1 MKEIWVKLIKRF
13 LWLFVAIFIGVNFWF
28 TSEVCENIDDR
39 FTTKGNQDIIVQQI
53 AEYHIIDTW
62 NQNGIINANFSIFKD
77 NKKINTSS
85 WESFN
90 FSSDAE
96 WTYVLKSEI
105 IIDDCIYQIQ
115 SDINVYNWSI
125 VYIWDN
131 LDDFQLWYEKNFK
144 DHWILFTKIISNNN
158 VFLENELKE
167 ELIKQKVF
175 IDNANTIIINNKDLE
190 YVFQI
195 LSKLDE
201 DNEINLSNKTIFIV
215 NNTNKYFVKRTLSK
229 YSNILEN
236 ENKYMINSSDLIA
249 LISNLSFGKD
259 VLWEKLIEVFPL
271 SFEWKSRWLFLS
283 YFIDNLIASWIP
295 INLIGL
301 LLTLTFAALV
311 VTAFRQ
317 IIGFSVFWTFS
328 PLLFGLSIA
337 VLWVKTSIIF
347 FVIAIIATLIT
358 RLITK
363 GLYLLNSAKLSLLL
377 GVYFLTTILLLGL
390 NTVLNLNI
398 LWYQIFSN
406 TYVIFPILFLIFATD
421 KVFWEWYKIFSKQ
434 QLVSLLEFVIISTVV
449 VLIINSVRL
458 RLILLSYP
466 EIIILLI
473 IAIIIVWRFTWLQL
487 FEYFRFSP
495 ILKDWDWSEEEE
507 E

>member
-1 MKEIWVKLIKRF
+1 MKTFNNIKKVFVLFITVF
-13 LWLFVAIFIGVNFWF
+13 LFSNFIFAENI
-28 TSEVCENIDDR
+28 CENEGR
-39 FTTKGNQDIIVQQI
+39 FAIKWNLDIIVQQI
-53 AEYHIIDTW
+53 AEYHVIDTR
-62 NQNGIINANFSIFKD
+62 NQNEVMEAKFTIFD
-77 NKKINTSS
+77 GDKKINTST

-90 FSSDAE
+90 FSSDSE
-96 WTYVLKSEI
+96 WVYLLTSEI
-105 IIDDCIYQIQ
+105 TLEDCSYIIENNINIYNK
-115 SDINVYNWSI
+115 SV

-131 LDDFQLWYEKNFK
+131 LDDFQLWYESNFK
-144 DHWILFTKIISNNN
+144 DHGILFTKVISNNN

-167 ELIKQKVF
+167 ELIRQKVF
-175 IDNANTIIINNKDLE
+175 IDNASIIIINNKDLE
-190 YVFQI
+190 YIFQI

-201 DNEINLSNKTIFIV
+201 DNEMHLSNKTIFIV
-215 NNTNKYFVKRTLSK
+215 NNTNKHFVKRTLSK

-236 ENKYMINSSDLIA
+236 ENKYMIDSSDLIA
-249 LISNLSFGKD
+249 LISNLSFDKD
-259 VLWEKLIEVFPL
+259 VLGENLVEVFPL
-271 SFEWKSRWLFLS
+271 SFEWKSRRLFLS
-283 YFIDNLIASWIP
+283 YFIDNLIANWVP
-295 INLIGL
+295 INLIWL
-301 LLTLTFAALV
+301 LLTLTFATWV

-317 IIGFSVFWTFS
+317 IIWFSVFGTFS

-363 GLYLLNSAKLSLLL
+363 RLYLLNSAKLSLLL
-377 GVYFLTTILLLGL
+377 SIYFLTTILILWV
-390 NTVLNLNI
+390 NSVLNLNI

-421 KVFWEWYKIFSKQ
+421 KVFWEWYKLFSKQ
-434 QLVSLLEFVIISTVV
+434 QIVSLLEFVLISTVV
-449 VLIINSVRL
+449 VLIINSVWL

-473 IAIIIVWRFTWLQL
+473 IAIIIVWRFTGLQL

-495 ILKDWDWSEEEE
+495 ILKDWDWTEE
-507 E
+507 

>member
-1 MKEIWVKLIKRF
+1 MFKNNYKYLKIMFSLFTIFFWIWMSF
-13 LWLFVAIFIGVNFWF
+13 G
-28 TSEVCENIDDR
+28 SDYCENIDNR
-39 FTTKGNQDIIVQQI
+39 FTIKGHQDIIVQQI
-53 AEYHIIDTW
+53 AEYHVIDTR
-62 NQNGIINANFSIFKD
+62 NQNEVLNAHFSIFKD
-77 NKKINTSS
+77 DKKINSS
-85 WESFN
+85 NWESFN

-96 WTYVLKSEI
+96 WTYLLKSEI
-105 IIDDCIYQIQ
+105 TVEDCTYQIQ
-115 SDINVYNWSI
+115 GDINVYNWSI

-131 LDDFQLWYEKNFK
+131 LDDFQLWYESNFK
-144 DHWILFTKIISNNN
+144 DHGILFTKIISNNN

-167 ELIKQKVF
+167 ELVKQKIF
-175 IDNANTIIINNKDLE
+175 IDNASTIIINNKDLE

-201 DNEINLSNKTIFIV
+201 DNELNLSNKTIFIV
-215 NNTNKYFVKRTLSK
+215 NNTNKHFVKRTLSK

-249 LISNLSFGKD
+249 LISNLSFDKD
-259 VLWEKLIEVFPL
+259 VLGEKLVEVFPL

-283 YFIDNLIASWIP
+283 YFIDNLIADWVP
-295 INLIGL
+295 INLIWL
-301 LLTLTFAALV
+301 LLTLTVAALV
-311 VTAFRQ
+311 ITVFRQ
-317 IIGFSVFWTFS
+317 VIWFSVFWTFS

-337 VLWVKTSIIF
+337 VLWIKTSIIF
-347 FVIAIIATLIT
+347 FIIAVIATLLT

-363 GLYLLNSAKLSLLL
+363 RLYLLNSAKLSLLL
-377 GVYFLTTILLLGL
+377 GIYFLTAILVLWV
-390 NTVLNLNI
+390 NSVLNLN
-398 LWYQIFSN
+398 LVWYQIFSN

-421 KVFWEWYKIFSKQ
+421 KVFWEGYKIFSRQ
-434 QLVSLLEFVIISTVV
+434 QIISLIEFVVISVVV

-473 IAIIIVWRFTWLQL
+473 IAIIIVGRFTWLQL

-495 ILKDWDWSEEEE
+495 ILKDWDWSEEE
-507 E
+507 

>member
-1 MKEIWVKLIKRF
+1 MGRQCIK
-13 LWLFVAIFIGVNFWF
+13 WLFLLVLSTISLNYSF
-28 TSEVCENIDDR
+28 SENLCENIDDR
-39 FTTKGNQDIIVQQI
+39 FTIKWNSDIIIQEI
-53 AEYHIIDTW
+53 AEYHVIDTW
-62 NQNGIINANFSIFKD
+62 NQNEVMEAKFTIFGD
-77 NKKINTSS
+77 DKKINSS
-85 WESFN
+85 TWESFN
-90 FSSDAE
+90 FSSDSE
-96 WTYVLKSEI
+96 GEYLLTSEI
-105 IIDDCIYQIQ
+105 NLDDCTYKIENNINIYNK
-115 SDINVYNWSI
+115 SV

-131 LDDFQLWYEKNFK
+131 LDDFQLWYEDNFK
-144 DHWILFTKIISNNN
+144 DHWILFKKIISNNN

-175 IDNANTIIINNKDLE
+175 IDNASTIIINNKDLE
-190 YVFQI
+190 YIFQI
-195 LSKLDE
+195 FSKLGE
-201 DNEINLSNKTIFIV
+201 DNELNLSNKTIFIV
-215 NNTNKYFVKRTLSK
+215 NNTNKHFVKRTLSK
-229 YSNILEN
+229 YSNILDN
-236 ENKYMINSSDLIA
+236 ENKYMIDSSDLIA
-249 LISNLSFGKD
+249 LISNLSFDKD
-259 VLWEKLIEVFPL
+259 VLEENLVEVFPL

-283 YFIDNLIASWIP
+283 YFIDNLIANWVP
-295 INLIGL
+295 INLIWL

-311 VTAFRQ
+311 ITAFRQ
-317 IIGFSVFWTFS
+317 IIWFSVFWTFS

-363 GLYLLNSAKLSLLL
+363 KLYLLNSAKLSLLL
-377 GVYFLTTILLLGL
+377 GIYFLTTILILWL
-390 NTVLNLNI
+390 NSVLNLNI

-421 KVFWEWYKIFSKQ
+421 KVFWEWYKLFSKQ
-434 QLVSLLEFVIISTVV
+434 QIVSLLEFIVISTVV
-449 VLIINSVRL
+449 VLIINSVWL

-473 IAIIIVWRFTWLQL
+473 IAIIIVWRFTGLQL

-507 E
+507 EE

>member
-1 MKEIWVKLIKRF
+1 MKGIWVKLIKRF
-13 LWLFVAIFIGVNFWF
+13 LWFFVAIFIGINFWF

-62 NQNGIINANFSIFKD
+62 NQNEIINANFSIFKD

-131 LDDFQLWYEKNFK
+131 LDDFQLWYENNFK

-301 LLTLTFAALV
+301 LITLTFAALV

-358 RLITK
+358 RIITK
-363 GLYLLNSAKLSLLL
+363 RLYLLNSAKLSLLL

>member
-1 MKEIWVKLIKRF
+1 MFRRSLKYLKFNILLISLLF
-13 LWLFVAIFIGVNFWF
+13 LLWKSFGLDY
-28 TSEVCENIDDR
+28 CENIGDR
-39 FTTKGNQDIIVQQI
+39 FIIKWNADIIIQQI
-53 AEYHIIDTW
+53 AEYHVIDTW
-62 NQNGIINANFSIFKD
+62 NQNEVLDANFDIFKD
-77 NKKINTSS
+77 DKKISNSN

-96 WTYVLKSEI
+96 WKYILKSEI
-105 IIDDCIYQIQ
+105 TMDNCIYQIQ
-115 SDINVYNWSI
+115 SDINVYNKSI

-131 LDDFQLWYEKNFK
+131 LDDFQLWYEDNFK
-144 DHWILFTKIISNNN
+144 DHWILFTKIIRNNN

-167 ELIKQKVF
+167 ELIKQEVF
-175 IDNANTIIINNKDLE
+175 INNADTILINNKDLE
-190 YVFQI
+190 YIFQI

-201 DNEINLSNKTIFIV
+201 SDELKLWNKTIFIV
-215 NNTNKYFVKRTLSK
+215 NNTNKHFIKRTLSK

-249 LISNLSFGKD
+249 LLSNLSFNKD

-271 SFEWKSRWLFLS
+271 SFEWKSRWLVLS
-283 YFIDNLIASWIP
+283 YFIDNLIANWVP
-295 INLIGL
+295 INLIWL
-301 LLTLTFAALV
+301 LLTLTLATLV

-317 IIGFSVFWTFS
+317 LIWFSVFGTFS

-337 VLWVKTSIIF
+337 VLGIKTSILF
-347 FVIAIIATLIT
+347 FIIAIIATLLT

-363 GLYLLNSAKLSLLL
+363 RLYLLNSAKLSLLL
-377 GVYFLTTILLLGL
+377 GIYFLTTIIILGL
-390 NTVLNLNI
+390 DSKFELNLI
-398 LWYQIFSN
+398 WYQIFSN

-434 QLVSLLEFVIISTVV
+434 QIVSLLEFVIISVAV

-458 RLILLSYP
+458 KLILLSYP

-473 IAIIIVWRFTWLQL
+473 LAIIIIWRFTWLQL
-487 FEYFRFSP
+487 LEYFRFSP
-495 ILKDWDWSEEEE
+495 ILKDEDWTEEE
-507 E
+507 

>member
-1 MKEIWVKLIKRF
+1 MLRKNWKYLKFGFLLSFLIFWIWKSF
-13 LWLFVAIFIGVNFWF
+13 GANY
-28 TSEVCENIDDR
+28 CENVDNR
-39 FTTKGNQDIIVQQI
+39 FIIKWNPDIIMQQI
-53 AEYHIIDTW
+53 AEYHVIDTW
-62 NQNGIINANFSIFKD
+62 NQNEVVNADFSIFNGDK
-77 NKKINTSS
+77 NISTSA
-85 WESFN
+85 WESFS

-96 WTYVLKSEI
+96 WTYILRSEVT
-105 IIDDCIYQIQ
+105 IDDCIYQINT
-115 SDINVYNWSI
+115 DINVYNSSI

-131 LDDFQLWYEKNFK
+131 LDDFQLWYENNFK
-144 DHWILFTKIISNNN
+144 DHGILFTKIISNNN

-167 ELIKQKVF
+167 ELIKQRVF
-175 IDNANTIIINNKDLE
+175 IDNARTIIINNKDLE
-190 YVFQI
+190 YIFQI

-201 DNEINLSNKTIFIV
+201 SEELKLWNKTIFIV
-215 NNTNKYFVKRTLSK
+215 NNTNKHFLKRTLSK

-249 LISNLSFGKD
+249 LISNLSFDKD
-259 VLWEKLIEVFPL
+259 VLGEKLIEVFPL

-283 YFIDNLIASWIP
+283 YFIDNLIANWVP
-295 INLIGL
+295 INLIWL
-301 LLTLTFAALV
+301 LLTLTFAALI

-363 GLYLLNSAKLSLLL
+363 RLYLLNSAKLSLLL
-377 GVYFLTTILLLGL
+377 GIYFLTTILILGV
-390 NTVLNLNI
+390 NSVLNLDI
-398 LWYQIFSN
+398 LSYQIFSN

-421 KVFWEWYKIFSKQ
+421 KVFWEWYKLFSKQ
-434 QLVSLLEFVIISTVV
+434 QIVSLLEFVVISTVV
-449 VLIINSVRL
+449 VLIINSVWL

-473 IAIIIVWRFTWLQL
+473 IAIIIVWRFTGLQL

-495 ILKDWDWSEEEE
+495 ILKWEWEEE
-507 E
+507 

>member
-1 MKEIWVKLIKRF
+1 MERQHIK
-13 LWLFVAIFIGVNFWF
+13 WLFLLVLSMIPINFSF
-28 TSEVCENIDDR
+28 SENICENIDER
-39 FTTKGNQDIIVQQI
+39 FIVKWNSDIIMQQI
-53 AEYHIIDTW
+53 AEYHVVDTW
-62 NQNGIINANFSIFKD
+62 NQNEVVEANFSIFNKD
-77 NKKINTSS
+77 KKINTSK
-85 WESFN
+85 WESFS

-96 WTYVLKSEI
+96 WKYVLKSEVLFE
-105 IIDDCIYQIQ
+105 DCVYQIQ
-115 SDINVYNWSI
+115 TDINVYNWSI

-131 LDDFQLWYEKNFK
+131 LDDFQLWYENNFK
-144 DHWILFTKIISNNN
+144 DHWILFTKIISNSN

-167 ELIKQKVF
+167 EIVKQKVY
-175 IDNANTIIINNKDLE
+175 IDNANVIIINNKDLE

-201 DNEINLSNKTIFIV
+201 DDELNLSNKTIFIV

-249 LISNLSFGKD
+249 LISNLSFDKD
-259 VLWEKLIEVFPL
+259 VLGEKLIEVFPL

-283 YFIDNLIASWIP
+283 YFIDNLIANWVP

-301 LLTLTFAALV
+301 LLTLTFAALI

-317 IIGFSVFWTFS
+317 IIWFSVFWTFS

-347 FVIAIIATLIT
+347 FIIAIIATLIT

-363 GLYLLNSAKLSLLL
+363 RLYLLNSAKLSLLL
-377 GVYFLTTILLLGL
+377 GIYFLTTIL
-390 NTVLNLNI
+390 I
-398 LWYQIFSN
+398 LWVNSVFNLDILSYQIFSN

-421 KVFWEWYKIFSKQ
+421 KIFWEWYKIFSKQ
-434 QLVSLLEFVIISTVV
+434 QMISLFEFIIISTVV

-495 ILKDWDWSEEEE
+495 ILKWEWEEEE
-507 E
+507 

>member
-1 MKEIWVKLIKRF
+1 MKGIWIKLIKRL
-13 LWLFVAIFIGVNFWF
+13 LWFFIAIFIGINFWF

-62 NQNGIINANFSIFKD
+62 NQNEIINANFSIFKD

-131 LDDFQLWYEKNFK
+131 LDDFQLWYENNFK
-144 DHWILFTKIISNNN
+144 DHGILFTKIISNNN

-358 RLITK
+358 RIITK
-363 GLYLLNSAKLSLLL
+363 RLYLLNSAKLSLLL

>member
-1 MKEIWVKLIKRF
+1 MKNKFMSYFKKLF
-13 LWLFVAIFIGVNFWF
+13 AVFTTIFILSSIIFAD
-28 TSEVCENIDDR
+28 NICDNEDR
-39 FTTKGNQDIIVQQI
+39 FAIRWNSNIIIQQI
-53 AEYHIIDTW
+53 AEYHVIDTW
-62 NQNGIINANFSIFKD
+62 NQNEVIDANYSIFNED
-77 NKKINTSS
+77 KKINTSK
-85 WESFN
+85 WESFS

-105 IIDDCIYQIQ
+105 SLEDCIYQIQ
-115 SDINVYNWSI
+115 TSINVYNWSI

-131 LDDFQLWYEKNFK
+131 LDDFQLWYESNFK
-144 DHWILFTKIISNNN
+144 DHGILFTKIISNNN

-167 ELIKQKVF
+167 ELVKQKVF
-175 IDNANTIIINNKDLE
+175 IDNASTIIINNKDLE
-190 YVFQI
+190 YIFQI
-195 LSKLDE
+195 LSKLGE
-201 DNEINLSNKTIFIV
+201 DNELNLSNKTIFIV
-215 NNTNKYFVKRTLSK
+215 NNTNKHFVKRTLSK

-249 LISNLSFGKD
+249 LISNLSFDKD
-259 VLWEKLIEVFPL
+259 VLGENLVEVFPL

-283 YFIDNLIASWIP
+283 YFIDNLIANWVP

-317 IIGFSVFWTFS
+317 IIWFSVFWTFS

-358 RLITK
+358 RVITK
-363 GLYLLNSAKLSLLL
+363 RLYLLNSAKLSLLL
-377 GVYFLTTILLLGL
+377 GMYFLTTILIFGL
-390 NTVLNLNI
+390 DSVFNLNI
-398 LWYQIFSN
+398 IWYQIFSN

-421 KVFWEWYKIFSKQ
+421 KVFWEWYKLFSKQ
-434 QLVSLLEFVIISTVV
+434 QIVSLLEFIVISTVV
-449 VLIINSVRL
+449 VLIINSVWL

-466 EIIILLI
+466 EVIILLI
-473 IAIIIVWRFTWLQL
+473 IAIIIVWRFTGLQL

-495 ILKDWDWSEEEE
+495 ILKDGDWAEEEE
-507 E
+507 EE

>member
-1 MKEIWVKLIKRF
+1 MSYIKKSF
-13 LWLFVAIFIGVNFWF
+13 ALFVAMFFFSSVIFAD
-28 TSEVCENIDDR
+28 NICDNEDR
-39 FTTKGNQDIIVQQI
+39 FAIRWNSDIIIQQI
-53 AEYHIIDTW
+53 AEYHVVDTW
-62 NQNGIINANFSIFKD
+62 NQNEVIDANYSIFNED
-77 NKKINTSS
+77 KKINTSK
-85 WESFN
+85 WESFS

-96 WTYVLKSEI
+96 WKYILKSEVSL
-105 IIDDCIYQIQ
+105 DNCIYQIQ
-115 SDINVYNWSI
+115 TDINVYNWSI

-131 LDDFQLWYEKNFK
+131 LDDFQLWYENNFK
-144 DHWILFTKIISNNN
+144 DHGILFTKIISNNN

-167 ELIKQKVF
+167 EIVKQKVY
-175 IDNANTIIINNKDLE
+175 IDNASTIIINNKDLE

-201 DNEINLSNKTIFIV
+201 DNELNLSNKTIFIV

-229 YSNILEN
+229 YANILEN

-249 LISNLSFGKD
+249 LISSLSFDKD
-259 VLWEKLIEVFPL
+259 VLGEKLIEVFPL
-271 SFEWKSRWLFLS
+271 SFEGKSRWLFLS
-283 YFIDNLIASWIP
+283 YFIDNLIANWVP

-347 FVIAIIATLIT
+347 FIIAIIATLIT

-363 GLYLLNSAKLSLLL
+363 KLYLLNSAKLSLLL
-377 GVYFLTTILLLGL
+377 GIYFLTTILILGL
-390 NTVLNLNI
+390 NSVLNLNI
-398 LWYQIFSN
+398 LSYQIFSN

-421 KVFWEWYKIFSKQ
+421 KVFWEWYKLFSKQ
-434 QLVSLLEFVIISTVV
+434 QIVSLLEFIVISTVV
-449 VLIINSVRL
+449 VLIINSVWL

-466 EIIILLI
+466 EVIIILI
-473 IAIIIVWRFTWLQL
+473 IAIIIVWRFTGLQL
-487 FEYFRFSP
+487 FEYFRFAP
-495 ILKDWDWSEEEE
+495 ILKDSDWTEEEE

>member
-1 MKEIWVKLIKRF
+1 MKKYVKILSIILWIF
-13 LWLFVAIFIGVNFWF
+13 LMTCFWIA
-28 TSEVCENIDDR
+28 ENICENTDDR
-39 FTTKGNQDIIVQQI
+39 FVVKGFPDIIAQQI
-53 AEYHIIDTW
+53 AEYHVVDTR
-62 NQNGIINANFSIFKD
+62 NQNWVTNANFSIFKD
-77 NKKINTSS
+77 DKKITTSS
-85 WESFN
+85 GESFS

-96 WTYVLKSEI
+96 WIYLLTSKITLE
-105 IIDDCIYQIQ
+105 DCIYQIQ
-115 SDINVYNWSI
+115 TNINVYNWSI

-131 LDDFQLWYEKNFK
+131 LDDFQLWYESNFK
-144 DHWILFTKIISNNN
+144 DHGILFEKIISNNN

-167 ELIKQKVF
+167 ELVRQKVF
-175 IDNANTIIINNKDLE
+175 IDNASTIIINNKDLE

-195 LSKLDE
+195 LSKLCE
-201 DNEINLSNKTIFIV
+201 DNELNLSNKTIFIV
-215 NNTNKYFVKRTLSK
+215 NNTNKHFVKRTLSK

-249 LISNLSFGKD
+249 LISNLSFNKD
-259 VLWEKLIEVFPL
+259 VLGENLVEVFPL

-283 YFIDNLIASWIP
+283 FFIDNLIASWIP

-311 VTAFRQ
+311 VTTFRQ

-363 GLYLLNSAKLSLLL
+363 RLYLLNSAKLSLLL

-421 KVFWEWYKIFSKQ
+421 KVFWEWYKLFSKQ
-434 QLVSLLEFVIISTVV
+434 QLVSLLEFVVISTVV

-466 EIIILLI
+466 EIILLLI

-507 E
+507 EE

>member
-1 MKEIWVKLIKRF
+1 M
-13 LWLFVAIFIGVNFWF
+13 
-28 TSEVCENIDDR
+28 
-39 FTTKGNQDIIVQQI
+39 
-53 AEYHIIDTW
+53 
-62 NQNGIINANFSIFKD
+62 
-77 NKKINTSS
+77 
-85 WESFN
+85 
-90 FSSDAE
+90 
-96 WTYVLKSEI
+96 
-105 IIDDCIYQIQ
+105 
-115 SDINVYNWSI
+115 YNWSI

-131 LDDFQLWYEKNFK
+131 LDDFQLWYESNFK
-144 DHWILFTKIISNNN
+144 DHGILFEKIISNNN

-167 ELIKQKVF
+167 ELVRQKVF
-175 IDNANTIIINNKDLE
+175 IDNASTIIINNKDLE

-195 LSKLDE
+195 HSKLCE
-201 DNEINLSNKTIFIV
+201 DNELNLSNKTIFIV
-215 NNTNKYFVKRTLSK
+215 NNTNKHFVKRTLSK

-249 LISNLSFGKD
+249 LISNLSFNKD
-259 VLWEKLIEVFPL
+259 VLGENLVEVFPL

-283 YFIDNLIASWIP
+283 FFIDNLIASWIP

-311 VTAFRQ
+311 VTTFRQ

-363 GLYLLNSAKLSLLL
+363 RLYLLNSAKLSLLL

-421 KVFWEWYKIFSKQ
+421 KVFWEWYKLFSKQ
-434 QLVSLLEFVIISTVV
+434 QLVSLLEFVVISTVV

-466 EIIILLI
+466 EIILLLI

-507 E
+507 EE

>member
-1 MKEIWVKLIKRF
+1 MSHFKKLFAAFTTVFI
-13 LWLFVAIFIGVNFWF
+13 LSSLIFAD
-28 TSEVCENIDDR
+28 NICDNEDR
-39 FTTKGNQDIIVQQI
+39 FAIRWNSDIIIQQI
-53 AEYHIIDTW
+53 AEYHVVDTW
-62 NQNGIINANFSIFKD
+62 NQNEVIDANYSIFNED
-77 NKKINTSS
+77 KKINTSK
-85 WESFN
+85 WESFS

-96 WTYVLKSEI
+96 WKYVLKSDVSL
-105 IIDDCIYQIQ
+105 DDCIYQIQ
-115 SDINVYNWSI
+115 TDINVYNWSI

-131 LDDFQLWYEKNFK
+131 LDDFQLWYENNFK
-144 DHWILFTKIISNNN
+144 DHGILFTKIISNNN

-167 ELIKQKVF
+167 EIVKQKVY
-175 IDNANTIIINNKDLE
+175 IDNASTIIINNKDLE

-201 DNEINLSNKTIFIV
+201 DNELNLSNKTIFIV

-249 LISNLSFGKD
+249 LISNLSFDKD
-259 VLWEKLIEVFPL
+259 VLGEKLIEVFPL
-271 SFEWKSRWLFLS
+271 SFEGKSRWLFLS
-283 YFIDNLIASWIP
+283 YFIDNLIANWVP

-347 FVIAIIATLIT
+347 FIIAIIATLIT

-363 GLYLLNSAKLSLLL
+363 KLYLLNSAKLSLLL
-377 GVYFLTTILLLGL
+377 GIYFLTTILILWLDSA
-390 NTVLNLNI
+390 LNLNV
-398 LWYQIFSN
+398 LSYQIFSN

-421 KVFWEWYKIFSKQ
+421 KVFWEWYKLFSKQ
-434 QLVSLLEFVIISTVV
+434 QIVSLLEFIVISTVV
-449 VLIINSVRL
+449 VLIINSVWL

-473 IAIIIVWRFTWLQL
+473 IAIIVVWRFTGLQL

-495 ILKDWDWSEEEE
+495 ILKDNDWAEEEE
-507 E
+507 EEEEE